1 MRINGLRI
9 VWSLAG
15 SVNVIKW
22 RKQKQLD
29 EHIGLELREDGIAI
43 AHRQAADYG
52 NKLQHVDFLAADVN
66 STNQQLL
73 GDYIKTHRLQR
84 KTCNVV
90 LPQGQYQLLLVDA
103 PDVPDDEMRSA
114 LRWKIKDLVSSPLEE
129 AAIEFFHLPDD
140 GGHSRKKMVY
150 VVLAEMTR
158 LKAIVEL
165 IKSVDLQLVSIDINE
180 LVMRNL
186 ASSLIDPQF
195 DGRGVAI
202 ARLRQGRG
210 SVSLFKKGN
219 LYLSRQFDLEYQAGL
234 LEDLPEDILSLEL
247 QRSLDYYERQMG
259 QAPPGVVYVCGD
271 GVAEDKITEPFK
283 RSLATAIQYLDVSA
297 IFGVPDDMDAMAL
310 QQCLGA
316 VGGSLRSEVG
326 HAAN

>member
-1 MRINGLRI
+1 M
-9 VWSLAG
+9 
-15 SVNVIKW
+15 IKW
-22 RKQKQLD
+22 RKQKQLN

-43 AHRQAADYG
+43 AHRQVTDFG
-52 NKLQHVDFLAADVN
+52 NQLPHVDFLPADVN
-66 STNQQLL
+66 TSNLQLL
-73 GDYIKTHRLQR
+73 SEYVKNHRLQR
-84 KTCNVV
+84 KSCNVV

-103 PDVPDDEMRSA
+103 PDVPDDEMRAA
-114 LRWKIKDLVSSPLEE
+114 LRWKIKDLVSSPLDE
-129 AAIEFFHLPDD
+129 AAIEFFHLPND

-150 VVLAEMTR
+150 VVLAEMAR
-158 LKAIVEL
+158 LRTIVEL
-165 IKSVDLQLVSIDINE
+165 IKAVDLQLESIDINE

-259 QAPPGVVYVCGD
+259 QAPPGVVYICGD

-283 RSLATAIQYLDVSA
+283 RSLATSIQYLDVSA
-297 IFGVPDDMDAMAL
+297 IFGVPDDIDAMAL

-316 VGGSLRSEVG
+316 VGGSLRSEAS
-326 HAAN
+326 HATD

>member
-1 MRINGLRI
+1 M
-9 VWSLAG
+9 
-15 SVNVIKW
+15 IKW
-22 RKQKQLD
+22 PRKKLAN
-29 EHIGLELREDGIAI
+29 EHVGLELRDDGVAVV
-43 AHRQAADYG
+43 HRQAADYG
-52 NKLQHVDFLAADVN
+52 NLLKRVDFLAADIN
-66 STNQQLL
+66 SSREKML
-73 GDYIKTHRLQR
+73 GDYVKEQGLQR
-84 KTCNVV
+84 LPCNVV

-114 LRWKIKDLVSSPLEE
+114 LRWKIKDLVSISLDD
-129 AAIEFFHLPDD
+129 AAIEFFKLPED
-140 GGHSRKKMVY
+140 GAHSRKKMVY
-150 VVLAEMTR
+150 VVIAEMER
-158 LKAIVEL
+158 LRSIVTL
-165 IKSVDLQLVSIDINE
+165 LKSVDLVLESIDINE

-219 LYLSRQFDLEYQAGL
+219 LYLSRQFDLDYQAGL
-234 LEDLPEDILSLEL
+234 LEDLPNDILALEL

-259 QAPPGVVYVCGD
+259 QAAPGVVYICGD
-271 GVAEDKITEPFK
+271 GVTEDKISDGL
-283 RSLATAIQYLDVSA
+283 RASLASSIQYMDVSA
-297 IFGVPDDMDAMAL
+297 VFGMPEGIDELVL

-316 VGGSLRSEVG
+316 IGGSLRAEQVN

>member
-1 MRINGLRI
+1 M
-9 VWSLAG
+9 
-15 SVNVIKW
+15 IKW
-22 RKQKQLD
+22 RKQKQLN

-43 AHRQAADYG
+43 AHRQVTDLG
-52 NKLQHVDFLAADVN
+52 NQLPHVDFLPADVN
-66 STNQQLL
+66 ASNQQLL
-73 GDYIKTHRLQR
+73 SEYVKNHRLQR
-84 KTCNVV
+84 KSCNVV

-103 PDVPDDEMRSA
+103 PDVPDDEMRAA
-114 LRWKIKDLVSSPLEE
+114 LRWKIKELVSSPLDE
-129 AAIEFFHLPDD
+129 AAIEFFHLPND

-150 VVLAEMTR
+150 VVLAEMAR
-158 LKAIVEL
+158 LRAIVEL
-165 IKSVDLQLVSIDINE
+165 IKAVDLQLESIDINE

-259 QAPPGVVYVCGD
+259 QAPPGVVYICGD
-271 GVAEDKITEPFK
+271 GVAEDKITEPLK
-283 RSLATAIQYLDVSA
+283 KSLATAIQYLDVSA
-297 IFGVPDDMDAMAL
+297 IFGVPDDIDAMAL

-316 VGGSLRSEVG
+316 IGGSLRGEAS
-326 HAAN
+326 HAAD